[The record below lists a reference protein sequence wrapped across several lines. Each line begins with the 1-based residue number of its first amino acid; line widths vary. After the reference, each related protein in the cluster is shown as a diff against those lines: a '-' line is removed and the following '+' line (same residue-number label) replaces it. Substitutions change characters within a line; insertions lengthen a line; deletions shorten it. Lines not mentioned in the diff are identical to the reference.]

1 MLGRVGPVDADGV
14 PCVGNIQCDVGYSED
29 DYDVKPDTK
38 PDASR
43 VPCVGNVQC
52 DVGETADDFDYQLP
66 EVRDENGVPC
76 MGNVQVTSKALSG
89 EV

>member
-1 MLGRVGPVDADGV
+1 
-14 PCVGNIQCDVGYSED
+14 
-29 DYDVKPDTK
+29 
-38 PDASR
+38 
-43 VPCVGNVQC
+43 
-52 DVGETADDFDYQLP
+52 VGETADDFDYQLP